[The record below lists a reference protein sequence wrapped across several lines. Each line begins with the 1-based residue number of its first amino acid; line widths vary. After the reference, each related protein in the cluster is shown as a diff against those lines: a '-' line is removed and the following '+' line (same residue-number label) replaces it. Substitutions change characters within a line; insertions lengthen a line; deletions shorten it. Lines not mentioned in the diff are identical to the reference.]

1 MLAAGVVVSCGFLGS
16 SGLRGLVQYTF
27 LCWFLICWRFGFA
40 LVCGLMVSGFLD
52 LVVWYIFWCFG
63 FRLVGVVWLC
73 GWLYLVVC
81 GFCEFDC
88 VGYLLVLISGVAW
101 RVCLGLFGLV
111 FWGLLSFR
119 VCVGCIIYLLVVTLV
134 GVLIALRGGLYG
146 CWLPGFLFLW
156 CGAMVMMWVLTVWF
170 GFVTMGFGVAVICV
184 LSWVVSLS
192 LWVDLVLVLL
202 GMLCFGAGALMVGLG
217 FAVMQNLSLRLR
229 FEGLLV

>member
-40 LVCGLMVSGFLD
+40 LVCDLMASGFLD

-73 GWLYLVVC
+73 GWLYLVFC
-81 GFCEFDC
+81 GFYAFDC

-101 RVCLGLFGLV
+101 QVCLGLFGLV

-119 VCVGCIIYLLVVTLV
+119 VCVGCIIYLLVVILV

-156 CGAMVMMWVLTVWF
+156 CGAVVMMWVLTVWF
-170 GFVTMGFGVAVICV
+170 GFVPMGFGVAVICV
-184 LSWVVSLS
+184 LSWVVSFEF
-192 LWVDLVLVLL
+192 V
-202 GMLCFGAGALMVGLG
+202 GRFGVGVAGYAVFWCRRFDGG
-217 FAVMQNLSLRLR
+217 FGFCYDAEFVSVVA
-229 FEGLLV
+229 F